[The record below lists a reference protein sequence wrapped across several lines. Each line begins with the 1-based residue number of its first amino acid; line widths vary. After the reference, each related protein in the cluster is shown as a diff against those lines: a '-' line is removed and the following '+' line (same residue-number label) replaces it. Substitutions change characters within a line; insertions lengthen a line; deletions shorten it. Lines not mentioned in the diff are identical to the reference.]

1 MPLPDRE
8 EMAFSDDSVPHDD
21 SESPYRREFT
31 RYKLDTSTVVERSLE
46 NEFLHVLSIIHRYA
60 RTHARDQ
67 SRSQNRVA
75 TNYTSMIDC
84 RQEELDKHQS
94 DYITWEVVE
103 YWKEN
108 VNPGYVFE

>member
-1 MPLPDRE
+1 
-8 EMAFSDDSVPHDD
+8 
-21 SESPYRREFT
+21 
-31 RYKLDTSTVVERSLE
+31 
-46 NEFLHVLSIIHRYA
+46 
-60 RTHARDQ
+60 
-67 SRSQNRVA
+67 
-75 TNYTSMIDC
+75 MIDC